1 MTGPVHRQTPIRRR
15 ALQVAGLV
23 SLLLVALLAYS
34 FLQSGEESPL
44 NPIAAAAERA
54 QTQPGARFT
63 VKASYSS
70 DALEVPL
77 TARGRG
83 AYNSVTGLGEAQ
95 MWMDVPHLG
104 PAEIE
109 MVNDDSSFF
118 MRSDREELLPLP
130 DGKEWMKVKPF
141 LGGSQNELMLGS
153 DPESTLQVLA
163 AISGDVRERGQETVR
178 GKATERYRTSF
189 RLTDVAE
196 VLREEGKDEMADL
209 YEKYG
214 KLNPGPTVAEAWI
227 DEEEVLRR
235 MRMVM
240 ELPIEDQ
247 PTMTM
252 DMQMEFFDFGAR
264 PEVTLPEGDAVFDAT
279 PFLEEEL
286 EEVEGD

>member
-1 MTGPVHRQTPIRRR
+1 
-15 ALQVAGLV
+15 
-23 SLLLVALLAYS
+23 LVALLAYS